1 MADQNRANGS
11 RPAVFLDRDGV
22 INENLPYY
30 VKSWDEVHIL
40 PGVLDALRTLR
51 QTPFAVVVVTNQSA
65 VNRGLL
71 TLAVLH
77 DMHARLQAV
86 IADAGGQLDGI
97 YFCPHRPD
105 EGCACRKPQPGLLL
119 QAATALHL
127 DLARSY
133 LVGDA
138 ITDVEAALAVGVQPL
153 LVRTGRGADHAA
165 LLDTQTRTLCP
176 VVNDL
181 SQAIAWILDRS
192 REG

>member
-1 MADQNRANGS
+1 MTDPHRANGR
-11 RPAVFLDRDGV
+11 RPAIFLDRDGV
-22 INENLPYY
+22 INENLPHY

-40 PGVLDALRTLR
+40 PGALDALRTLR
-51 QTPFAVVVVTNQSA
+51 QTSFAVVVVTNQSA

-71 TLAVLH
+71 SLAVLH
-77 DMHARLQAV
+77 DVHARLQAV
-86 IADAGGQLDGI
+86 IADAGGQLDAI
-97 YFCPHRPD
+97 YYCPHRPD

-138 ITDVEAALAVGVQPL
+138 ITDLEAALAVGVQPV
-153 LVRTGRGADHAA
+153 LVRTGRGAAHAV
-165 LLDTQTRTLCP
+165 LLDTQTHALCP

-181 SQAIAWILDRS
+181 SEAVVWILDRS
-192 REG
+192 RDH